1 MPLLML
7 DSDSSEKDHP
17 MKQVASLRYDVIF
30 KKAFSVPRVF
40 SDFVSAILG
49 KPVTFDHVETEK
61 RFEES
66 LGLPCRGHF

>member
-1 MPLLML
+1 
-7 DSDSSEKDHP
+7 

-66 LGLPCRGHF
+66 LGLPCRGHL